1 MSRRVFAFRSIAVL
15 ALVWVGAVG
24 GFALLS
30 IRTATQQAGE
40 ELNAAGSALHRIVSQ
55 RVAQHDAHLTSL
67 AALVQSADPPPREA
81 VRQVA
86 LAIMRF
92 YPRIVSVRIVAPG
105 VGGAGGSGEIIVAA
119 PSEALATPLPAFTA
133 GVFAQAPGEA
143 RAYADPAVP
152 GRYFLGKR
160 AGAPGRPLAMIVE
173 IDPALLVEGEERPEA
188 TRLRLELGGQS
199 LVDRAAAV
207 PQESAALETLR
218 FMRAIDSQTQ
228 PLKLSLDRSLA
239 LAQVVPMGSV
249 LLFAVLSLIGLLALR
264 YTLKQRRDAA
274 RSRGAAREAQE
285 RSLLL
290 ERETRLAHASRVNAL
305 GELASGIAHEL
316 TQPLTA
322 LLSQSQAALRLAAP
336 GGDAQRLDEALRAN
350 VREAKRAGEMLQ
362 RMRDY
367 ISNRPS
373 ARLPCDINAV
383 VGDAAALSGADLA
396 QRGIRLE
403 LDLERLLP
411 QAVVDPIELEQ
422 VLHNLIRNAVDSLDR
437 TAQAEKKIVIRT
449 GTSAGQVVIRVSD
462 TGPGLA
468 PAVLPRLFEPFF
480 TTKADGM
487 GLGLSLCATL
497 VERAGGSIRADAG
510 ATTGAAFVIVLPA
523 AMPRMEAAQ

>member
-1 MSRRVFAFRSIAVL
+1 MRRRIFAFRSIAVL
-15 ALVWVGAVG
+15 VLVWIGAVG

-30 IRTATQQAGE
+30 VRSATQQAGE
-40 ELNAAGSALHRIVSQ
+40 ELNAAGVALHRIVSQ

-105 VGGAGGSGEIIVAA
+105 AGGGGEILVAA
-119 PSEALATPLPAFTA
+119 PDGMMATPLPAFTA

-143 RAYADPAVP
+143 RAYAEPAVP
-152 GRYFLGKR
+152 RRYFLGKR
-160 AGAPGRPLAMIVE
+160 TGGPGRPLAMIVE
-173 IDPALLVEGEERPEA
+173 IDPALLVEGEERPAA
-188 TRLRLELGGQS
+188 TRLRLDLGGHS
-199 LVDRAAAV
+199 LVDRTATAG
-207 PQESAALETLR
+207 PQGSATLETLH
-218 FMRAIDSQTQ
+218 FERAIDSQTQ
-228 PLKLSLDRSLA
+228 PLKLALDRGLA
-239 LAQVVPMGSV
+239 FAQVVPMGPV

-264 YTLKQRRDAA
+264 YTLKQRREAS
-274 RSRGAAREAQE
+274 RSRAAAREAQE

-322 LLSQSQAALRLAAP
+322 LLSQSQAALRLAVP
-336 GGDAQRLDEALRAN
+336 GGDAVRLDEALRAN

-367 ISNRPS
+367 ISNRATSRMPS
-373 ARLPCDINAV
+373 DINAV
-383 VGDAAALSGADLA
+383 IVDASALARTDLA
-396 QRGIRLE
+396 QRGIGLE
-403 LDLERLLP
+403 LDLDRTLP

-422 VLHNLIRNAVDSLDR
+422 VLHNLIRNAVDSLDG
-437 TAQAEKKIVIRT
+437 TAQPEKTIVIRT
-449 GTSAGQVVIRVSD
+449 GTGGGQVEIRVAD
-462 TGPGLA
+462 TGPGIA

-497 VERAGGSIRADAG
+497 VERAGGSIRVDAG
-510 ATTGAAFVIVLPA
+510 ATTGAAFVIILPA
-523 AMPRMEAAQ
+523 AVARMEAAQ

>member
-1 MSRRVFAFRSIAVL
+1 MSRRIFAFRSIAVL
-15 ALVWVGAVG
+15 VLVWIGAVG

-30 IRTATQQAGE
+30 IRSATQHAGE
-40 ELNAAGSALHRIVSQ
+40 ELNAAGVGLHRIVSQ

-105 VGGAGGSGEIIVAA
+105 AGGSGEVLVAA
-119 PSEALATPLPAFTA
+119 PDGAMATPLPAFTA

-160 AGAPGRPLAMIVE
+160 AGAPNRPLAMIVE

-188 TRLRLELGGQS
+188 TRLRLDLGGHT
-199 LVDRAAAV
+199 LVDRAAAG
-207 PQESAALETLR
+207 PQGSAALETLR
-218 FMRAIDSQTQ
+218 FERAVDSQTQ
-228 PLKLSLDRSLA
+228 PLRLSLDRRLA
-239 LAQVVPMGSV
+239 FAQGVTPGPVFA
-249 LLFAVLSLIGLLALR
+249 FAVLSLVGLLALR
-264 YTLKQRRDAA
+264 YTLRQRRDAR
-274 RSRGAAREAQE
+274 RSRAVAREAQE

-367 ISNRPS
+367 ISNRTTARIPS
-373 ARLPCDINAV
+373 DINAV
-383 VGDAAALSGADLA
+383 VGDAAALARSDLA

-403 LDLERLLP
+403 LELERSLP

-422 VLHNLIRNAVDSLDR
+422 VLHNLIRNAVDSLEG
-437 TAQAEKKIVIRT
+437 TAPAEKTIVIGT
-449 GTSAGQVVIRVSD
+449 GTSGGHVVIRVAD
-462 TGPGLA
+462 TGPGIA
-468 PAVLPRLFEPFF
+468 PTVLPRLFEPFF

-510 ATTGAAFVIVLPA
+510 ATAGAAFVIVLPA

>member
-1 MSRRVFAFRSIAVL
+1 MRHRIFAFRSIAVL
-15 ALVWVGAVG
+15 VLVWVGAVG

-30 IRTATQQAGE
+30 IRTATQRAGE

-92 YPRIVSVRIVAPG
+92 YPRIVSVRIVAPT
-105 VGGAGGSGEIIVAA
+105 ANGSGEVIVAA
-119 PSEALATPLPAFTA
+119 PDGAAALPLPAFATS
-133 GVFAQAPGEA
+133 VFAQAPGEA
-143 RAYADPAVP
+143 RAYADPLVP

-173 IDPALLVEGEERPEA
+173 IDPALLVEGEERPDA
-188 TRLRLELGGQS
+188 ARLKLELGNHL
-199 LVDRAAAV
+199 LVDRDAAG
-207 PQESAALETLR
+207 PQGHAAFETLR
-218 FMRAIDSQTQ
+218 FESRIDSQTQ
-228 PLKLSLDRSLA
+228 PLRLSLERSLA
-239 LAQVVPMGSV
+239 FAQTMPPGPV
-249 LLFAVLSLIGLLALR
+249 LVFAALSLVGLLALR
-264 YTLKQRRDAA
+264 YTLRQRRDAS
-274 RSRGAAREAQE
+274 RSRAVARQAQE

-336 GGDAQRLDEALRAN
+336 GGDARRLDEALRAN

-367 ISNRPS
+367 ISNRVTARVPS
-373 ARLPCDINAV
+373 DINAIV
-383 VGDAAALSGADLA
+383 VDAAALAGADLA

-403 LDLERLLP
+403 LDLDRALP
-411 QAVVDPIELEQ
+411 RAVVDPIELEQ
-422 VLHNLIRNAVDSLDR
+422 VLHNLIRNAVDSLDAA
-437 TAQAEKKIVIRT
+437 AQDRKQIVIQTRH
-449 GTSAGQVVIRVSD
+449 GGGQVVIRVAD
-462 TGPGLA
+462 TGPGIA

-480 TTKADGM
+480 TTKEDGM

-497 VERAGGSIRADAG
+497 VERTGGSIRADAG
-510 ATTGAAFVIVLPA
+510 VTAGAAFVIVLPA
-523 AMPRMEAAQ
+523 ALPRMEAAQ